1 MTRGTTA
8 SPEMTRLVKRT
19 ERVLARAHRSRSRS
33 DELLSRA
40 RAVRSRAGAAVSRA
54 QSQAVKS
61 QMELAIRRAAVM
73 RQLWDMS
80 KPLTPCGAKSV
91 SAKQDQAGA
100 LTEMTELPP
109 RHATRRREL
118 TTSTRPDGPQIRR
131 YEEPGS
137 SCPGPPVLTSAEL
150 RLAPLLA
157 THLSFPEIGAQL
169 FLSQNTVKSQAVSIY
184 RKLGAC
190 SRTQAVTRLR
200 ELALL
205 EKARATSVPGQTA
218 DT

>member
-8 SPEMTRLVKRT
+8 SPEMTRLAKRT

-33 DELLSRA
+33 DEVLSRA

-61 QMELAIRRAAVM
+61 QLELAIRRAAVM
-73 RQLWDMS
+73 RQLWYMS
-80 KPLTPCGAKSV
+80 RPLTPRGAKPV

-100 LTEMTELPP
+100 LAEMTELPP

-118 TTSTRPDGPQIRR
+118 TTSTRPDGPQVRR